1 MKYLLTIALLSLCL
15 FSCETEIEKENLQP
29 ETKVQQLNPNGDSEL
44 ALLMRKMADELT
56 AMKPIIDEGGDIGNI
71 SDYKT
76 IQTATPTKENMID
89 GGYQSYAL
97 AFLMSIEELENS
109 TKATQEEA
117 YNGVINACMNCHAET
132 CRGPMVRIKK
142 MYAAEF
148 IGTGE
153 EK

>member
-1 MKYLLTIALLSLCL
+1 MKYLLTITLLSLFL
-15 FSCETEIEKENLQP
+15 FSCETEIEKEDIQP
-29 ETKVQQLNPNGDSEL
+29 EKKIQQLNPNGDSEL
-44 ALLMRKMADELT
+44 ALLMRKMADEFT
-56 AMKPIIDEGGDIGNI
+56 AMKPTIDEGGEIEAI

-76 IQTATPTKENMID
+76 IQTATPTKENMIE

-97 AFLMSIEELENS
+97 GFLLAIEDLENS
-109 TKATQEEA
+109 TQSTQEEA
-117 YNGVINACMNCHAET
+117 YNAVINACKNCHLET
-132 CRGPMVRIKK
+132 CPGPIRRIEK